1 MGEGIRKLSQGF
13 YPNKFHVL
21 WQNYDLQYI
30 SVNQKVGQDVPHS
43 VRLYLYS
50 YPVFVAPVAHAI
62 QDGNQRFASF
72 GQAVF
77 HFWRD
82 LWVFLPVDQAVCF
95 QFF

>member
-1 MGEGIRKLSQGF
+1 MEEGIRKLSQGF
-13 YPNKFHVL
+13 YSNKFQFCGKIMTCNIYRL
-21 WQNYDLQYI
+21 I
-30 SVNQKVGQDVPHS
+30 KKAGQDVPHS

-82 LWVFLPVDQAVCF
+82 LWVFLPVDQAGCF